1 MQVIRRVASLEQCLV
16 DQLLVDGEEHSPG
29 ASSSRSTDT
38 VQLPGGEE
46 YQGASHA
53 STTSSVSAVEEHH
66 LAGLYA
72 ERSTNPSSNGSG
84 RSRDHDL
91 YSGFMSPPYDGAVFA
106 MSSSPEV
113 ERLPG
118 VKTTS
123 EASTMNQSPRSNM
136 ATSVTSS
143 CESEHFVYN
152 GLPPVEGMPSSTRN
166 TTGHLSEEWMQADL

>member
-1 MQVIRRVASLEQCLV
+1 MQVIRREASLEQCLV
-16 DQLLVDGEEHSPG
+16 DQLLVDGEEHSPS
-29 ASSSRSTDT
+29 ASSSRSADT

-46 YQGASHA
+46 YHGASHA
-53 STTSSVSAVEEHH
+53 STASSVSAVEEHE

-72 ERSTNPSSNGSG
+72 ERGTHPSSNDGG
-84 RSRDHDL
+84 NNRNHVL

-106 MSSSPEV
+106 PSSSLEM

-143 CESEHFVYN
+143 CESERFDYN
-152 GLPPVEGMPSSTRN
+152 GLLPVEGTPSSTRN
-166 TTGHLSEEWMQADL
+166 STGHVSDEWMQADL